1 MTKFIRRALI
11 GASTLAFATFG
22 ATPAAAQE
30 VDRIIAFG
38 DSLADS
44 GNALQLLLSSPFVSP
59 ATKAQ
64 LQQLYPSG
72 RFSGGTNYIDTL
84 SEILNAPVL
93 NYAVG
98 GAQTGTLNQFGPLPG
113 FSQETAIFLSG
124 TTPPGTI
131 FPPNGGFQE
140 GDLLALSIGVND
152 GRAFYQANPTATIAQ
167 AQAAAL
173 VSVTNATN
181 NLNLLVAAGPPTISY
196 VSLNAGLTPDV
207 LGTPS
212 LAALGNAF
220 STTFNTGFQT
230 TLAGYAA
237 DGVIVHYLDGP
248 TVLANVAADP
258 AAYGISNLYCPPIP
272 APTCI
277 INSTGYLFY
286 ADGVHPTSD
295 GMRIIA
301 HYVATQLQAPL
312 TLQATSD
319 LGLDTA
325 RHFGRTLSGRANL
338 AGRGEGDA
346 KSGLQAFIVGDS
358 FSRDVD
364 KNHGTDPFD
373 IDTVG
378 VTGGVAFGFAGGVA
392 GVAVNVSRPK
402 AKFLADIAETRAKTW
417 QVGAFA
423 GTAIGGILAQAY
435 VGYGNDNHEIERGGV
450 IDNLDADAD
459 GSHWLAGVK
468 AGYLMPMG
476 GVRVGPVVALDYAKA
491 KVDGYTEEGDA
502 ALTLDVDAVSARSLT
517 ANLGLELRG
526 QLDTGG
532 IALRPFFAAG
542 LEKDLIGDGRT
553 IRFAQ
558 TSAPVIVNSWDLE
571 DRSKKAYGRLT
582 GGAAA
587 TILEGVS
594 LDALVS
600 GTFGRDDGDE
610 VSAHVGL
617 SFGF

>member
-1 MTKFIRRALI
+1 MTTFLRRALI
-11 GASTLAFATFG
+11 GASTLALTAFA
-22 ATPAAAQE
+22 ASPASAQE

-38 DSLADS
+38 DSLADT
-44 GNALQLLLSSPFVSP
+44 GNALQLLLASPFVPP

-98 GAQTGTLNQFGPLPG
+98 GAQTGALNQFTGLPG
-113 FSQETAIFLSG
+113 FTQETGIFLSG

-131 FPPNGGFQE
+131 FPPNGGFQD

-152 GRAFYQANPTATIAQ
+152 GRAFYQTNPGATIAQ

-196 VSLNAGLTPDV
+196 VALNAGLTPDV

-220 STTFNTGFQT
+220 STTFNNGFQA

-237 DGVIVHYLDGP
+237 DGVIVHYLDGA
-248 TVLANVAADP
+248 TVLANVAANP
-258 AAYGISNLYCPPIP
+258 GAYGITNLYCPPIP
-272 APTCI
+272 SPTCI

-286 ADGVHPTSD
+286 ADGIHPTSD

-325 RHFGRTLSGRANL
+325 RQFGRTLSGRANL
-338 AGRGEGDA
+338 AGTGDDEA
-346 KSGLQAFIVGDS
+346 KPGLQAFIVGDS

-364 KNHGTDPFD
+364 ANHGTDPFD

-378 VTGGVAFGFAGGVA
+378 VTGGAAFGFTGGVA

-402 AKFLADIAETRAKTW
+402 AKFIDNNDTHTKTW

-423 GTAIGGILAQAY
+423 GTTIQGVIAQGY
-435 VGYGNDNHEIERGGV
+435 VGYGRDDHEIEREGV
-450 IDNLDADAD
+450 VDKLEAQAD

-468 AGYLMPMG
+468 AGYLLPMG

-502 ALTLDVDAVSARSLT
+502 ALTLDVDSVSARSLT
-517 ANLGLELRG
+517 GNLGLELRG
-526 QLDTGG
+526 KIDTGG
-532 IALRPFFAAG
+532 IALRPFAAAG
-542 LEKDLIGDGRT
+542 IEKDFIGDGRT
-553 IRFAQ
+553 VRFAQ
-558 TSAPVIVNSWDLE
+558 TSAPVIVNSWELE
-571 DRSKKAYGRLT
+571 DRSKKAYGRLS

-587 TILEGVS
+587 AILEGVS

-600 GTFGRDDGDE
+600 GTVGRDDGDE
-610 VSAHVGL
+610 VSAHLGL